1 MTIQGSSC
9 YLFTIL
15 FDSRISRIMKVSILI
30 TTEIDGPAH
39 QTISG
44 FARGFYF
51 VLPVLILFVIPASY
65 FLCHPRPR
73 AGIHTHCRCFSG
85 CPPFK
90 FA

>member
-51 VLPVLILFVIPASY
+51 VLPVLILFVIPAPARGSTRIVAA
-65 FLCHPRPR
+65 FLDARRLSSPDGSPR
-73 AGIHTHCRCFSG
+73 A
-85 CPPFK
+85 
-90 FA
+90 